1 MSTEAR
7 RAPFPSFPPRPKE
20 PPPARTGTGEP
31 PAETPTETTTRLRPV
46 VESPAPATSAVPAP
60 AASAVSAASSASQES
75 AASSAAS
82 PESPEPPGTSAGSPA
97 GTSAPRSG
105 VPPRPTTAP
114 PAYPPRPPAPPA
126 TRRRPVG
133 AVDLTQRP
141 GAGGPAIRT
150 QPHPVA
156 DETPVETT
164 TRLRPVPARHPAR
177 AAAAAACV
185 VLGLGLL
192 GGAAAGSML
201 SGDSAA
207 AGPSDGFTASRG
219 LWHST
224 PVDTL
229 FPRRSR
235 ASARAP
241 AVPTAPGPGWVSR
254 RTARARAGS
263 TPCCCG
269 RSSRWA
275 APGWCA
281 RRTPTPPAAA

>member
-7 RAPFPSFPPRPKE
+7 RAPFPSFPPHPKE
-20 PPPARTGTGEP
+20 PPPARAGKSEP

-46 VESPAPATSAVPAP
+46 VDSPEPPA
-60 AASAVSAASSASQES
+60 SAASSEY
-75 AASSAAS
+75 AASSARPAS
-82 PESPEPPGTSAGSPA
+82 PASPGSPEPQGTSAGSPA
-97 GTSAPRSG
+97 GASG
-105 VPPRPTTAP
+105 RPPGTQPRPATAP
-114 PAYPPRPPAPPA
+114 PVFPPRPPAPPL

-133 AVDLTQRP
+133 AVDLTPRP
-141 GAGGPAIRT
+141 GAESPAIRT
-150 QPHPVA
+150 QPHAVPE
-156 DETPVETT
+156 ETPVETT

-177 AAAAAACV
+177 AVGAAACV

-207 AGPSDGFTASRG
+207 AGPSDAYTASRG

-229 FPRRSR
+229 FPRRSK
-235 ASARAP
+235 APARAQ
-241 AVPTAPGPGWVSR
+241 AAPTAPGPGWASH
-254 RTARARAGS
+254 RTARVLAGS
-263 TPCCCG
+263 TLCCCG

-281 RRTPTPPAAA
+281 RRTPMPPAAA